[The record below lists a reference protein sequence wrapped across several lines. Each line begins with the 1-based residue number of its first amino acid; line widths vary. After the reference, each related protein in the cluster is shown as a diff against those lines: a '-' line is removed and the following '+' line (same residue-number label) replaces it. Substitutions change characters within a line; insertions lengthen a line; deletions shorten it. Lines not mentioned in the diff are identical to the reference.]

1 MKNNNEPNTRPEL
14 KLNDPNNLIL
24 IDGSGYIFRAFYG
37 LPPMTNPEGIPV
49 NAVFGFTKML
59 LKLIDDLKP
68 VYAAVI
74 FDVARKTFRN
84 DLYEDYKG
92 NRSEPPEDLIPQFSI
107 IRDATKAIGLP
118 VVEMEGFEA
127 DDLIATYST
136 IAKNIKKKVII
147 ISSDKDLMQLVDN
160 DIILFDPMKQFW
172 INQEQ
177 VFEKFG
183 VYPDRVID
191 VQSLAGDSSD
201 NIPGVPGIGV
211 KTAAELINQF
221 DNLDQLLTRASE
233 IKQNK
238 KRENLIEFADQAR
251 LSRSLVTLKK
261 DVSVI
266 STIDDFKI
274 NSSLD
279 TKKLIP
285 FLKSHGFKSLLNKY
299 ENYEE
304 QKSTEQFGLPQTSVM
319 EKQKDYENLQDYQL
333 IDTIEKLKKFLIE
346 CSNQS
351 VISIDCETNS
361 LNAKFADLIYHL
373 LTIDSN

>member
-1 MKNNNEPNTRPEL
+1 MKNDNEPNTRPEL

-68 VYAAVI
+68 MYAAVI

-84 DLYEDYKG
+84 EIYKDYKG
-92 NRSEPPEDLIPQFSI
+92 NRSDPPEDLIPQFSI

-201 NIPGVPGIGV
+201 NIPGVPGIGI

-221 DNLDQLLTRASE
+221 DNLDQLLARASE

-238 KRENLIEFADQAR
+238 KRENLIQFADQAR

-285 FLKSHGFKSLLNKY
+285 FLNSHGFKSLLNKY

-304 QKSTEQFGLPQTSVM
+304 QKTTEQFELSQTNAM
-319 EKQKDYENLQDYQL
+319 EEQK
-333 IDTIEKLKKFLIE
+333 
-346 CSNQS
+346 
-351 VISIDCETNS
+351 
-361 LNAKFADLIYHL
+361 H
-373 LTIDSN
+373 